1 MLTNETLLAIVHGKV
16 ILGMNDVRPMAE
28 ELLTFRSIRDAG
40 DEGVTLLA
48 VGLSNDMSCGGIGVM
63 NSILKLR
70 DIAIARGQQLREAR
84 EETTEDMEAI
94 ACLSGDVERLTAER
108 DVAREEIEMYEAM
121 KEGFTARATDLE
133 IRIRSLTEELTA
145 LRSAPGMEEV
155 DTVVRQM
162 CVDIEDVQG
171 TQNYLDAKNS
181 LIELETVLRRAIV
194 SWDEVV
200 GLLKWLC
207 INTNIRL
214 ALDWCG
220 SSPKIKRI
228 LEIVEEK

>member
-108 DVAREEIEMYEAM
+108 DEM
-121 KEGFTARATDLE
+121 
-133 IRIRSLTEELTA
+133 
-145 LRSAPGMEEV
+145 
-155 DTVVRQM
+155 
-162 CVDIEDVQG
+162 
-171 TQNYLDAKNS
+171 
-181 LIELETVLRRAIV
+181 
-194 SWDEVV
+194 V

-214 ALDWCG
+214 ALEWCG